1 MKQELNIRNILNEH
15 FPGLAFVIDFDG
27 KVILFNSE
35 VRRKVPRIHEGIRV
49 FDIFESRTAEI
60 LEKLFIEA
68 KEFGKIVKDEVSL
81 NIGKVDKIFQI
92 VVSLTAEENYLLTVS
107 ETPDRQVLKHT
118 SRFTVN
124 TNKIDEIITNP
135 RIIEIIEQV
144 KASYPFTFIGKNNL
158 QRCVDELNELFWI
171 KDGKGNYSIVNK
183 KFASSLGLKSTQVEG
198 RRETEFL
205 PKYVTELNEKLNS
218 FIRDTSNTIV
228 LEGVY
233 NLLPL
238 DDNNK
243 SEIIEFPICDIDNNV
258 VAIIG
263 FSQTAIRETHIKT
276 KNEQFYES
284 SVIGLNEAILLIDE
298 NGKIVTT
305 NDKFNKLFEIKDPA
319 AIYEKPYF
327 EFFDQKITDEIT
339 TLVTSE
345 KASYDFKQKYN
356 DHNII
361 FSVKKILDEKETAL
375 GYGVYCRKEI
385 CQDSQTND
393 KVKMYDLIFET
404 SPEAMFIYDVENL
417 KFLEVN
423 NAALKM
429 YGYSK
434 TAFLQMDLTD
444 LYAPEDIQTL
454 LQSSQSAGNEKK
466 FTGPWRHK
474 RKDGSSVMVEISKS
488 TVTFKDRKAHIN
500 IIRDVDKKIENE
512 KQLQIFKASFENT
525 GDLIIHTD
533 KDGFITYVN
542 EAVSK
547 TLGYSKMELSEK
559 SFLSLIADK
568 ERGRINSTI
577 FQAEI
582 KEPVNIELELKKSG
596 SENIDGELIA
606 TPIMDYN
613 SEIDS
618 FILLIKTERT
628 VEKIVEV
635 EVEKEI
641 PVSRNKVKQEKGLD
655 AEFLS
660 NVFHE
665 ILTPINVIIG
675 FGQELSE
682 SIDDPDPDQQEATE
696 IIKENQKMLMQ
707 IMDTVSEYTM
717 LESDNINVNKE
728 EIAFV
733 DVVDDVIENCKKTAA
748 ARNVDI
754 NYGKISSSLKFETDK
769 QKMSSLVS
777 EFLKLS
783 IQFTKKDK
791 VYLSAYLYDN
801 KNCVISVKDD
811 RKAITSELANAL
823 GDLLTKDENI
833 LRRNYGISRF
843 TSRLF
848 SKLVNVLGASGEEI
862 IKAGEAVEFGLIFP
876 LEYEG
881 VDPEK
886 QQEET
891 PEVNTA
897 EVSHNEPISNFEPEP
912 LSFED
917 TSHKFEK
924 EIENAIFEEQE
935 TKENEKSETTIN
947 ANQEQAQ
954 NQNMSFNLNI
964 QAPEMPQYQQ
974 PPVQPKQPQM
984 QQESLTNEPAPA
996 APTPEKIEQPQVKQE
1011 EPVEEIQND
1020 EEFNLSKYTCIYLED
1035 QIDSQLLFKVQVKEL
1050 KSIDFAISL
1059 ERALPLI
1066 KSKQYDFIV
1075 MDMNLQGE
1083 YNGLDAL
1090 RIVRKMPGYEHVPI
1104 IAATAYVLPGDK
1116 EKFIAAGFT
1125 DFITKPIMRD
1135 KLIDCLKGI
1144 YSHSS

>member
-1 MKQELNIRNILNEH
+1 MKQESNIRNILNEH
-15 FPGLAFVIDFDG
+15 FPGLAFVIDFNG

-35 VRRKVPRIHEGIRV
+35 VRRKVLRIHEGIRV
-49 FDIFESRTAEI
+49 FDIFETRTSEI

-68 KEFGKIVKDEVSL
+68 KDFGKIVKDQVSL

-92 VVSLTAEENYLLTVS
+92 VVSLTSEENYLLTVS
-107 ETPDRQVLKHT
+107 ETPDRQVMKKT

-124 TNKIDEIITNP
+124 TDKIEEIVTNP
-135 RIIEIIEQV
+135 VIVEIIEQI

-158 QRCVDELNELFWI
+158 QRSVDELNELFWI
-171 KDGKGNYSIVNK
+171 KDSRGNYSVVNK

-205 PKYVTELNEKLNS
+205 PRYVTELNEKLNT

-233 NLLPL
+233 NLLPVN
-238 DDNNK
+238 DNNK

-263 FSQTAIRETHIKT
+263 FSQPIERTENIKT
-276 KNEQFYES
+276 KNEQLYEN
-284 SVIGLNEAILLIDE
+284 SVIGFNEAILLIDE

-305 NDKFNKLFEIKDPA
+305 SDKFNKLFGIKNSAEVYD
-319 AIYEKPYF
+319 KPYF
-327 EFFDQKITDEIT
+327 EFFSQEIT
-339 TLVTSE
+339 NEITKFVTSE
-345 KASYDFKQKYN
+345 KISFDFKQKQN
-356 DHNII
+356 NHNLI
-361 FSVKKILDEKETAL
+361 FSVKKILDEKENAL
-375 GYGVYCRKEI
+375 GYGIYCRKEI
-385 CQDSQTND
+385 SQDSKTNN

-454 LQSSQSAGNEKK
+454 LQSSRNTDNEKK
-466 FTGPWRHK
+466 FAGPWRHK
-474 RKDGSSVMVEISKS
+474 RKNGNSIMVEISKS
-488 TVTFKDRKAHIN
+488 TVTFKDRKAHLN
-500 IIRDVDKKIENE
+500 IIRNVDKKIEDE

-547 TLGYSKMELSEK
+547 TLGYSKMELAEK

-568 ERGRINSTI
+568 ERGRINSGI

-582 KEPVNIELELKKSG
+582 TKPVNIDLELKKSG
-596 SENIDGELIA
+596 SENIVGNLIA
-606 TPIMDYN
+606 TPIMNYN
-613 SEIDS
+613 NEIDS
-618 FILLIKTERT
+618 FILLVKTDRT
-628 VEKIVEV
+628 IEKIVEV

-641 PVSRNKVKQEKGLD
+641 PVSYSKVKQEKGLD

-682 SIDDPDPDQQEATE
+682 SIDSPDPDQMEATE

-717 LESDNINVNKE
+717 LESDKISINKE

-733 DVVDDVIENCKKTAA
+733 DVVDDIMENCKKTAA
-748 ARNVDI
+748 ASNVHI

-769 QKMSSLVS
+769 QKTSSLIS

-783 IQFTKKDK
+783 IQFTKREK

-801 KNCVISVKDD
+801 KNCVISIKDD
-811 RKAITSELANAL
+811 RRAITPELANAL
-823 GDLLTKDENI
+823 GDMVTKDENI
-833 LRRNYGISRF
+833 LRRNYGVSRF

-848 SKLVNVLGASGEEI
+848 GKLLNVLGATGEEI
-862 IKAGEAVEFGLIFP
+862 IKAGEIVEFGLVFP
-876 LEYEG
+876 LEYDG
-881 VDPEK
+881 VDTEEQKEDIPET
-886 QQEET
+886 ET
-891 PEVNTA
+891 T
-897 EVSHNEPISNFEPEP
+897 EVSKNKNIKSNFEPEP
-912 LSFED
+912 FSFED
-917 TSHKFEK
+917 ANYKFEK
-924 EIENAIFEEQE
+924 EIENAIFRETEKKEPEKQE
-935 TKENEKSETTIN
+935 TSIN

-954 NQNMSFNLNI
+954 NQNMNFNLNI
-964 QAPEMPQYQQ
+964 QAPETPYY
-974 PPVQPKQPQM
+974 KQPIQS
-984 QQESLTNEPAPA
+984 QPVSEPAPA
-996 APTPEKIEQPQVKQE
+996 PEKIEEPKEKIE
-1011 EPVEEIQND
+1011 ELAGVLNK

-1059 ERALPLI
+1059 EKALPLI
-1066 KSKQYDFIV
+1066 KAKQYDFIV

-1125 DFITKPIMRD
+1125 DFITKPIMRN
-1135 KLIDCLKGI
+1135 KLIECLKGI